1 MMGTSVE
8 QIEKTYGYLLPDA
21 HERSRRSWTRST
33 LAPARLT
40 RHMAL
45 TRDETLLWL
54 NGRLGSRVYVTV
66 ESTLANGWSPCSR
79 RTGRCAMRSRRG

>member
-33 LAPARLT
+33 LA
-40 RHMAL
+40 
-45 TRDETLLWL
+45 RD
-54 NGRLGSRVYVTV
+54 
-66 ESTLANGWSPCSR
+66 
-79 RTGRCAMRSRRG
+79 